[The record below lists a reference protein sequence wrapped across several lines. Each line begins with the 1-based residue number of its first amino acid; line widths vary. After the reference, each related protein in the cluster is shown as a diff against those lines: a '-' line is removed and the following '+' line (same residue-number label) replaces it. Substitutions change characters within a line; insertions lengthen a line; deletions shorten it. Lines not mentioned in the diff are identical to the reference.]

1 MARPDDMQPARS
13 SPTRFT
19 YEDYLNFPQDG
30 RRHELIDGEHFVT
43 PSPVQRHQQVSVRLT
58 IAR

>member
-1 MARPDDMQPARS
+1 MQPARS